1 MSTSTLELA
10 EILDAIAESIVVL
23 TPDGGT
29 LYANR
34 AVLEYTGLTMP
45 DVLAGDFLSRL
56 FHPEDV
62 VRLKDPRR
70 EGLSH
75 GVPFEIE
82 WRARRRDGQYRWFL
96 VRYRPLVDDQSR
108 VLRWCATAI
117 DIDDRKRTEERTQSE
132 NLALRE
138 DIDRSSMFEEIVG
151 SSAAL
156 RAVLSQVAKVA
167 PTDSTVLILG
177 ETGTGKELIARA
189 IHNRSKRSARAFI
202 RVNCA
207 AISPSLIASELF
219 GHERGSFTGA
229 LQRHL
234 GRFESADGGTIFL
247 DEVGDLPPETQ
258 VALLRVLQEREF
270 ERVGGSQTVSV
281 DVRVLA
287 ATNSDLSA
295 A

>member
-10 EILDAIAESIVVL
+10 EILDAIAEAIVVL
-23 TPDGGT
+23 SPDGGV

-45 DVLAGDFLSRL
+45 DVLAGDFLSLL

-82 WRARRRDGQYRWFL
+82 WRARRHDGQYRWFL

-108 VLRWCATAI
+108 VLRWYATAI

-138 DIDRSSMFEEIVG
+138 DIDRASMFEEIVG
-151 SSAAL
+151 SSASL
-156 RAVLSQVAKVA
+156 RAVTMTASA
-167 PTDSTVLILG
+167 S
-177 ETGTGKELIARA
+177 
-189 IHNRSKRSARAFI
+189 RSSRR
-202 RVNCA
+202 
-207 AISPSLIASELF
+207 
-219 GHERGSFTGA
+219 
-229 LQRHL
+229 
-234 GRFESADGGTIFL
+234 
-247 DEVGDLPPETQ
+247 
-258 VALLRVLQEREF
+258 
-270 ERVGGSQTVSV
+270 
-281 DVRVLA
+281 
-287 ATNSDLSA
+287 
-295 A
+295 

>member
-1 MSTSTLELA
+1 MSALGRSASTFESA

-23 TPDGGT
+23 TPDGVT

-62 VRLKDPRR
+62 VRLRDPRH

-82 WRARRRDGQYRWFL
+82 WRARRHDGQYRWFL

-108 VLRWCATAI
+108 VLRWYATAI
-117 DIDDRKRTEERTQSE
+117 DIDDRKRAEQRTQNE

-138 DIDRSSMFEEIVG
+138 DIHRASMFEEIVG
-151 SSAAL
+151 SSASL
-156 RAVLSQVAKVA
+156 RAVLVQVAKVA

-189 IHNRSKRSARAFI
+189 IH
-202 RVNCA
+202 
-207 AISPSLIASELF
+207 
-219 GHERGSFTGA
+219 
-229 LQRHL
+229 
-234 GRFESADGGTIFL
+234 
-247 DEVGDLPPETQ
+247 
-258 VALLRVLQEREF
+258 
-270 ERVGGSQTVSV
+270 
-281 DVRVLA
+281 
-287 ATNSDLSA
+287 
-295 A
+295 